1 MKVQVQKLC
10 PDAKLPTYAT
20 DGSGAFD
27 LYAHSINGYSDRLG
41 ERLQPHKAIT
51 IGTGLAFALPDD
63 HVMLIFSRSGHGFRS
78 GVRLTNCVGVID
90 ADYRGEVMVQLTA
103 DMRHLDQ
110 DQDSGGG
117 AMWIHKCA
125 RIAQAIVIPRPRV
138 TFDLVD
144 QLTTTQRGAAG
155 LGSTGA

>member
-10 PDAKLPTYAT
+10 PDAKLPTYAA

-27 LYAHSINGYSDRLG
+27 LYAHSINGDLGRLD
-41 ERLQPHKAIT
+41 ERLHPHTIAT

-103 DMRHLDQ
+103 DLRRPDQ
-110 DQDSGGG
+110 DQDSTRAAWVHIGD
-117 AMWIHKCA
+117 